1 MENKKEYGLI
11 VFPELDAKRKYFWL
25 NLLLFTLASLMR
37 RLIPAIIYQ
46 KIEPKIDENNVNNP
60 NNELAENN
68 YNKNHSFF
76 DLFSNFL
83 ADILAG
89 FIILINKCIEK
100 IKSNKVT
107 TANGEKDVEKMK
119 KKSLLYLSF
128 IAFID
133 ILAQLCLLIFTFIIK
148 DHELVGKQS
157 IEQED
162 LYFTVLIDI
171 ISRYIFSRIFLK
183 SYFYKHH
190 IFAMILICIGFI
202 PLIIKN
208 IIDLSDKEINQYIY
222 LILYIFMVI
231 IYSLEDVFNKICL
244 KQSLLRPY
252 ELMFYKAVIQIIVVL
267 ILLIY
272 FLANEGLFNYIK
284 QYLSGLSLLYR
295 ITFIG
300 FNILRTWSLITVIEI
315 IDANCLS
322 ILKSFEFI
330 FLFVSFSIVF
340 GYEDTGILITGS
352 FCAIISLIGT
362 AIHNEVFIINKCG
375 LLEESVYYKEIKHD
389 DPSLED
395 LEKEA
400 HNKSNNKTVDSLLG
414 SSLEE

>member
-1 MENKKEYGLI
+1 M
-11 VFPELDAKRKYFWL
+11 
-25 NLLLFTLASLMR
+25 
-37 RLIPAIIYQ
+37 
-46 KIEPKIDENNVNNP
+46 
-60 NNELAENN
+60 
-68 YNKNHSFF
+68 
-76 DLFSNFL
+76 
-83 ADILAG
+83 
-89 FIILINKCIEK
+89 
-100 IKSNKVT
+100 T

-119 KKSLLYLSF
+119 KKSFLYLSI
-128 IAFID
+128 IAIID
-133 ILAQLCLLIFTFIIK
+133 IIAQLCLLIFTFIIDK
-148 DHELVGKQS
+148 KEILEEES
-157 IEQED
+157 IKSED

-183 SYFYKHH
+183 SFFYKHH

-208 IIDLSDKEINQYIY
+208 IIDLSGKKINQYIF

-375 LLEESVYYKEIKHD
+375 LLEESVYYKEKKHD

>member
-46 KIEPKIDENNVNNP
+46 KIEPKIDVNNP
-60 NNELAENN
+60 NNELEENN
-68 YNKNHSFF
+68 YNRNHSFF

-119 KKSLLYLSF
+119 KKSFLYLSI
-128 IAFID
+128 IAIID
-133 ILAQLCLLIFTFIIK
+133 IIAQLCLLIFTFIIDK
-148 DHELVGKQS
+148 KEILEEES
-157 IEQED
+157 IKSED

-183 SYFYKHH
+183 SFFYKHH

-208 IIDLSDKEINQYIY
+208 IFDLRDITPKQLIY

-375 LLEESVYYKEIKHD
+375 LLEESVYYKEKKHD

>member
-1 MENKKEYGLI
+1 
-11 VFPELDAKRKYFWL
+11 
-25 NLLLFTLASLMR
+25 
-37 RLIPAIIYQ
+37 
-46 KIEPKIDENNVNNP
+46 
-60 NNELAENN
+60 
-68 YNKNHSFF
+68 
-76 DLFSNFL
+76 
-83 ADILAG
+83 
-89 FIILINKCIEK
+89 
-100 IKSNKVT
+100 
-107 TANGEKDVEKMK
+107 MK
-119 KKSLLYLSF
+119 KKSFLYLSI
-128 IAFID
+128 IAIID
-133 ILAQLCLLIFTFIIK
+133 IIAQLCLLIFTFIIDK
-148 DHELVGKQS
+148 KEILEEES
-157 IEQED
+157 IKSED

-183 SYFYKHH
+183 SFFYKHH

-208 IIDLSDKEINQYIY
+208 IIDLSGKGKNQYIY

-375 LLEESVYYKEIKHD
+375 LLEESVYYKEKKHD

>member
-46 KIEPKIDENNVNNP
+46 KIEPKIDVNNP
-60 NNELAENN
+60 NNELEKNN
-68 YNKNHSFF
+68 YNRNHSFF

-128 IAFID
+128 IAIID

-148 DHELVGKQS
+148 DKEILEEES
-157 IEQED
+157 IKSED

-183 SYFYKHH
+183 SFFYKHH

-208 IIDLSDKEINQYIY
+208 IIDLSGKKINQYIF

-375 LLEESVYYKEIKHD
+375 LLEESVYYKEKRHD

-400 HNKSNNKTVDSLLG
+400 NNKSNNKTVDSLLG

>member
-46 KIEPKIDENNVNNP
+46 KIEPKIDVNNP

-68 YNKNHSFF
+68 YNRNHSFF

-119 KKSLLYLSF
+119 KKSFLYLSI
-128 IAFID
+128 IAIID
-133 ILAQLCLLIFTFIIK
+133 IIAQLCLLIFTFIIDK
-148 DHELVGKQS
+148 KEILEEES
-157 IEQED
+157 IKSED

-183 SYFYKHH
+183 SFFYKHH

-208 IIDLSDKEINQYIY
+208 IFDLRDITSKQLIY

-375 LLEESVYYKEIKHD
+375 LLEESVYYKEKKHD

>member
-46 KIEPKIDENNVNNP
+46 KIEPKIDVNNP
-60 NNELAENN
+60 NNELEENN
-68 YNKNHSFF
+68 YNRNHSFF

-119 KKSLLYLSF
+119 KKSFLYLSI
-128 IAFID
+128 IAIID
-133 ILAQLCLLIFTFIIK
+133 IIAQLCLLIFTFIIDK
-148 DHELVGKQS
+148 KEILEEES
-157 IEQED
+157 IKSED

-183 SYFYKHH
+183 SFFYKHH

-208 IIDLSDKEINQYIY
+208 IFDLRDITSKQLIY

-375 LLEESVYYKEIKHD
+375 LLEESVYYKEKKHD

>member
-1 MENKKEYGLI
+1 
-11 VFPELDAKRKYFWL
+11 
-25 NLLLFTLASLMR
+25 
-37 RLIPAIIYQ
+37 
-46 KIEPKIDENNVNNP
+46 
-60 NNELAENN
+60 
-68 YNKNHSFF
+68 
-76 DLFSNFL
+76 
-83 ADILAG
+83 
-89 FIILINKCIEK
+89 
-100 IKSNKVT
+100 
-107 TANGEKDVEKMK
+107 
-119 KKSLLYLSF
+119 
-128 IAFID
+128 
-133 ILAQLCLLIFTFIIK
+133 
-148 DHELVGKQS
+148 
-157 IEQED
+157 
-162 LYFTVLIDI
+162 
-171 ISRYIFSRIFLK
+171 
-183 SYFYKHH
+183 
-190 IFAMILICIGFI
+190 
-202 PLIIKN
+202 
-208 IIDLSDKEINQYIY
+208 
-222 LILYIFMVI
+222 
-231 IYSLEDVFNKICL
+231 
-244 KQSLLRPY
+244 
-252 ELMFYKAVIQIIVVL
+252 MFYKAVIQIIVVL

-375 LLEESVYYKEIKHD
+375 LLEESVYYKEKKHD

>member
-11 VFPELDAKRKYFWL
+11 VFPELDTKRKYFWL
-25 NLLLFTLASLMR
+25 NLLLFTLASLIR
-37 RLIPAIIYQ
+37 RLVPALII
-46 KIEPKIDENNVNNP
+46 KNIKVTENDLK
-60 NNELAENN
+60 EYN

-119 KKSLLYLSF
+119 KKSFLYLSI
-128 IAFID
+128 IAIID
-133 ILAQLCLLIFTFIIK
+133 IIAQLCLLIFTFIIDK
-148 DHELVGKQS
+148 KEILEEES
-157 IEQED
+157 IKSED

-183 SYFYKHH
+183 SFFYKHH

-208 IIDLSDKEINQYIY
+208 IFDLRDITTKQLIY

-300 FNILRTWSLITVIEI
+300 FNILRTWSLITLIEI

-375 LLEESVYYKEIKHD
+375 LLEESVYYKEKKHD

>member
-25 NLLLFTLASLMR
+25 NLLLFTLASLIR
-37 RLIPAIIYQ
+37 RLVPALII
-46 KIEPKIDENNVNNP
+46 KNIEVTKNDLKEY
-60 NNELAENN
+60 N

-119 KKSLLYLSF
+119 KKSLIYLSF

-133 ILAQLCLLIFTFIIK
+133 ILAQLCLLIFTFIIDK
-148 DHELVGKQS
+148 EEILE
-157 IEQED
+157 EQAIKSED

-208 IIDLSDKEINQYIY
+208 IFDLRAITTKQLIY
-222 LILYIFMVI
+222 LILYILMVI

-375 LLEESVYYKEIKHD
+375 LLEESVYYKEKKHD

>member
-46 KIEPKIDENNVNNP
+46 KIEPKIDVNNP
-60 NNELAENN
+60 NNELEKNN
-68 YNKNHSFF
+68 YNRNHSFF

-119 KKSLLYLSF
+119 KKSFLYLSI
-128 IAFID
+128 IAIID
-133 ILAQLCLLIFTFIIK
+133 IIAQLCLLIFTFIIDK
-148 DHELVGKQS
+148 KEILEEES
-157 IEQED
+157 IKSED

-183 SYFYKHH
+183 SFFYKHH

-208 IIDLSDKEINQYIY
+208 IIDLSGKKINQYIF

-375 LLEESVYYKEIKHD
+375 LLEESVYYKEKRHD

-400 HNKSNNKTVDSLLG
+400 NNKSNNKTVDSLLG

>member
-46 KIEPKIDENNVNNP
+46 KIEPKIDVNNP
-60 NNELAENN
+60 NNELEKNN
-68 YNKNHSFF
+68 YNRNHSFF

-119 KKSLLYLSF
+119 KKSFLYLSI
-128 IAFID
+128 IAIID
-133 ILAQLCLLIFTFIIK
+133 IIAQLCLLIFTFIIDK
-148 DHELVGKQS
+148 KEILEEES
-157 IEQED
+157 IKSED

-183 SYFYKHH
+183 SFFYKHH

-208 IIDLSDKEINQYIY
+208 IIDLSGKKINQYIF

-375 LLEESVYYKEIKHD
+375 LLEESVYYKEKKHD

-400 HNKSNNKTVDSLLG
+400 HNNSNNKTVDSLLG

>member
-46 KIEPKIDENNVNNP
+46 KIEPKIDVNNP

-68 YNKNHSFF
+68 YNRNHSFF

-119 KKSLLYLSF
+119 KKSFLYLSI
-128 IAFID
+128 IAIID
-133 ILAQLCLLIFTFIIK
+133 IIAQLCLLIFTFIIDK
-148 DHELVGKQS
+148 KEILEKES
-157 IEQED
+157 IKSED

-183 SYFYKHH
+183 SFFYKHH

-208 IIDLSDKEINQYIY
+208 IFDLRDITPKQLIY

-375 LLEESVYYKEIKHD
+375 LLEESVYYKEKRHD

>member
-46 KIEPKIDENNVNNP
+46 KIEPKIDVNNP
-60 NNELAENN
+60 NNELEKNN
-68 YNKNHSFF
+68 YNRNHSFF

-119 KKSLLYLSF
+119 KKSFLYLSI
-128 IAFID
+128 IAIID
-133 ILAQLCLLIFTFIIK
+133 IIAQLCLLIFTFIIDK
-148 DHELVGKQS
+148 KEILEEES
-157 IEQED
+157 IKSED

-183 SYFYKHH
+183 SFFYKHH

-375 LLEESVYYKEIKHD
+375 LLEESVYYKEKRHD

-400 HNKSNNKTVDSLLG
+400 NNKSNNKTVDSLLG

>member
-46 KIEPKIDENNVNNP
+46 KIEPKIDVNNP
-60 NNELAENN
+60 NNELEENN
-68 YNKNHSFF
+68 YNRNHSFF

-119 KKSLLYLSF
+119 KKSFLYLSI
-128 IAFID
+128 IAIID
-133 ILAQLCLLIFTFIIK
+133 IIAQLCLLIFTFIIDK
-148 DHELVGKQS
+148 KEILEEES
-157 IEQED
+157 IKSED

-183 SYFYKHH
+183 SFFYKHH

-208 IIDLSDKEINQYIY
+208 IFDLRDITSKQLIY

-340 GYEDTGILITGS
+340 GYKDTGILITGL

>member
-46 KIEPKIDENNVNNP
+46 KIEPKIDVNNP
-60 NNELAENN
+60 NNELEKNN
-68 YNKNHSFF
+68 YNRNHSFF

-133 ILAQLCLLIFTFIIK
+133 ILAQLCLLIFTFIIDKK
-148 DHELVGKQS
+148 DILEEES
-157 IEQED
+157 IKSED

-208 IIDLSDKEINQYIY
+208 IIDLSGKKINQYIF

-267 ILLIY
+267 ILFIY

-284 QYLSGLSLLYR
+284 NYLSGLSLLYR